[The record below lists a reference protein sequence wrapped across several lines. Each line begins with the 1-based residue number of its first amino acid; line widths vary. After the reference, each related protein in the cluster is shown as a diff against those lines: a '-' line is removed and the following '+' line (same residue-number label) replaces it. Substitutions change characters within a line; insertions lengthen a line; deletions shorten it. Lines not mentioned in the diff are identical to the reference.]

1 MPSLRSGSPS
11 LRENEMHTL
20 HGLFYPASIA
30 IVGASKDP
38 TKRGFRSIQKLLE
51 DGFKGRIFPVNPKEA
66 QILGLEAYRSLEA
79 IPESVDLAV
88 ICTPANTLP
97 EVIAQCGR
105 KGVKGAVVLAGGFA
119 EAGAEG
125 RVLQE
130 RMVEEARK
138 NGVRIIG
145 PNTSGIFNTH
155 AASNIVGFSHIKA
168 GGIGLLS
175 QSGNMALSLVT
186 EAQANGQVGLSTY
199 VGIGNES
206 DIRFHEYLEFFGAD
220 SNTTAVIAYV
230 EGVKDGQHFLETL
243 RNVARE
249 KPVVI
254 YKSGRTSAGRSS
266 AQSHTGALA
275 GEYAISAG
283 VLRQAGAILARKS
296 DEILS
301 LAETLSLLPPLKS
314 RRVAVL
320 ADGGGHATVAADAL
334 TEHGL
339 ELAQVSDFTKEALTA
354 ILPPAAAV
362 ANPVDVAGG
371 TDSSPGRFVECAS
384 ILLSDPS
391 VDGLIITGLF
401 GGYGMRFSDTLLAEE
416 MDTSDR
422 IAYLQRKSG
431 KPVIVHSLY
440 GSLDADQRPQP
451 LKRIREA
458 GIPVYDSLERTVR
471 CLQALAEFGEARSK
485 KRPSEDVAVTRT
497 SAFEAIVKRCLHE
510 SRTVVLEHEARHA
523 LEASGIPMLA
533 KAILARNAA
542 EAVNAFDALGKVP
555 VAIKVVSRDII
566 HKTEVGGV
574 KLNVADEDG
583 VRHAYADILKDSQ
596 HYCLMHGVDPEISGV
611 LMTPMAPK
619 GGIEIIVGVVRDPT
633 YGPVM
638 MFGLGGVLVEVLKD
652 VAFRSL
658 PLSEDDAR
666 SMLSE
671 IRSRAILEGVRGA
684 PPVDKT
690 AIVRLMLAIS
700 ELCNAFPEI
709 AELDLNP
716 VLAYPNGV
724 GILDAR
730 ILLDC
735 ASRTISAECNNHG
748 TQRDNTTP
756 TH

>member
-1 MPSLRSGSPS
+1 V
-11 LRENEMHTL
+11 HAL
-20 HGLFYPASIA
+20 HPIFYPTSIA

-38 TKRGFRSIQKLLE
+38 TKRGFRSIQKLLD
-51 DGFKGRIFPVNPKEA
+51 DGFKGEIFPVNPKEVS
-66 QILGLEAYRSLEA
+66 ILGLDVYSSLEA
-79 IPESVDLAV
+79 IPGHVDLAL
-88 ICTPANTLP
+88 ICTPAKTLP
-97 EVIAQCGR
+97 DVIAQCGR

-125 RVLQE
+125 KALQD
-130 RMVEEARK
+130 RMVAEARK
-138 NGVRIIG
+138 AGVRIIG

-155 AASNIVGFSHIKA
+155 AASNIVGFSHLKA

-206 DIRFHEYLEFFGAD
+206 DIRFHEYLEYFRD
-220 SNTTAVIAYV
+220 DTNTSAIIAYV
-230 EGVKDGQHFLETL
+230 EGMKDGQRFLDTL
-243 RNVARE
+243 RRVARE

-275 GEYAISAG
+275 GDYAVSEG

-301 LAETLSLLPPLKS
+301 LAEALSLLTPLKS

-320 ADGGGHATVAADAL
+320 ADGGGHATIAADAL

-339 ELAQVSDFTKEALTA
+339 ELAPLSEITKQALAA

-371 TDSSPGRFVECAS
+371 TDSNPAIFADCAR
-384 ILLSDPS
+384 ILLQDSS

-401 GGYGMRFSDTLLAEE
+401 GGYGVRFSSTLTPVE
-416 MDTSDR
+416 METSDR
-422 IAYLQRKSG
+422 IAELHHLSQ
-431 KPVIVHSLY
+431 KPVLVHSLY
-440 GSLDADQRPQP
+440 GSLYADLRPQP
-451 LKRIREA
+451 LTRIREA
-458 GIPVYDSLERTVR
+458 GIPVYDSLERAVR
-471 CLQALAEFGEARSK
+471 CLQALAEFGEARR
-485 KRPSEDVAVTRT
+485 KRAASNDAGHTRAP
-497 SAFEAIVKRCLHE
+497 AFEAVLQKCREE
-510 SRTVVLEHEARHA
+510 SRTGVLEHEARQA
-523 LEASGIPMLA
+523 LEASGVQMMA
-533 KAILARNAA
+533 KAILAGSADR
-542 EAVNAFDALGKVP
+542 AVSAFEALGKVP
-555 VAIKVVSRDII
+555 VAIKVVSRDIV
-566 HKTEVGGV
+566 HKTDAGGV
-574 KLNVADEDG
+574 KLNVADEAG
-583 VRHAYADILKDSQ
+583 VRQAYADILQSGR
-596 HYCLMHGVDPEISGV
+596 HYSLMHGVDPDITGV
-611 LMTPMAPK
+611 LVTPMAPK
-619 GGIEIIVGVVRDPT
+619 GGVEVIVGVVRDSS

-652 VAFRSL
+652 VVFRSL

-671 IRSRAILEGVRGA
+671 IRASRILDGVRGA
-684 PPVDKT
+684 PPVDKE
-690 AIVRLMLAIS
+690 ALVRLMLGIS
-700 ELCNAFPEI
+700 DLCTAFPEI

-716 VLAYPNGV
+716 VLAYPDGV

-730 ILLDC
+730 ILLEGDD
-735 ASRTISAECNNHG
+735 SDERTTN
-748 TQRDNTTP
+748 QR
-756 TH
+756 